1 VLSCARVCPVPEI
14 LMGLSV
20 FGCARDS
27 ALRNRGTQSLA
38 ALFLLAGTWATARQA
53 EAPAVADSPAAP
65 ASVAVQKPAPEA
77 PPPIPVTAGPV
88 VVDVV
93 VTDAQGNSITGL
105 RVDEF
110 LLKED
115 GVGQTLSSFEAID
128 LAATAAA
135 VPVAAR
141 RPSPQATRLSKNPG
155 QDIAAP
161 FRIFVLVFDDLHL
174 SPARAADA
182 KKAARELVAKST
194 QPGDIVTL
202 VVPGTRFAWTAQLP
216 DGWDQLDKVLDSLL
230 AQQTQRSLIT
240 DREALRIIRD
250 ADAATEEI
258 ARQRLLSAGRL
269 PKEADPHAGVEPGGE
284 TTPEQIEQK
293 QRDAVRSE
301 AQSVLDAA
309 RAGRR
314 RVLEFLATM
323 LDGLSAV
330 KGRKAVV
337 LLSEGFVHEPEE
349 QQFRDVVS
357 AARRG
362 NAAVYYLDL
371 EGLTAVAKGADAG
384 RQDETEGAEILA
396 GETGGFTVRSRDDL
410 PNGLERIARESS
422 SHYLLGYS
430 PTNAESDAKFH
441 KIEVEVKRPGAIVRA
456 RTGYFAPTGEQAR
469 HANEDDGADARLERA
484 LATPAALSGIPT
496 RLTAYAFEPVE
507 NGKTR
512 IGLAGEIDAKN
523 LHFDQGPEGALT
535 TTLEVMT
542 AITHVTPGMSLSTPW
557 QEWKV
562 RIPAE
567 AQGKDFWL
575 PIERS
580 FDLAPGMCQARLLV
594 RERNGVALGSA
605 VYSFAVPEY
614 GKWRVSSRVL
624 STVLPEEANRR
635 PPLLVSREFAVGS
648 VPYCYFEMYHAAKDP
663 ALGLPRVAAGY
674 SLLDR
679 HGKVRQHEALSPVV
693 PGTGGRLVRVIDLPL
708 TGFVPG
714 EYELVL
720 NVRDEVAGTMDE
732 LHERLSVRPPS
743 RPSVGLYTDLA
754 RTYLEGNPL
763 RAMSGLLQWPLDQLA
778 AVAAQFPKEDEQ
790 LLRAALLLHTDT
802 ALFLWRYGHDADA
815 SAHVAIGHALL
826 KRAARSDLLRDWLL
840 TLGSFAQAN
849 TLLDQALAYFNE
861 CAAAYSDAA
870 EAWLG
875 AGSVQETLAYAEG
888 LSDAQTAADRS
899 KAAQEAER
907 CYREALRIDPA
918 LVEARLRLG
927 RVLKLAGRTQEAERE
942 LSAVIETSHDSYVTG
957 LARLFWGEIREERGD
972 RAGAIRLYHAALA
985 ADRNCQ
991 PAALALSDVLR
1002 RTGRRRD
1009 AVETLMPAL
1018 RSTDDT
1024 RLNPWLE
1031 YRLGLGQ
1038 RFPAELAKLRQ
1049 TLPAPARPER

>member
-1 VLSCARVCPVPEI
+1 MR
-14 LMGLSV
+14 LSV
-20 FGCARDS
+20 FGSARDLV
-27 ALRNRGTQSLA
+27 ARNRGRRSLT
-38 ALFLLAGTWATARQA
+38 ALFLLAGTWASAQQVD
-53 EAPAVADSPAAP
+53 APAAANSPAVPAP
-65 ASVAVQKPAPEA
+65 VAAQEPAPEA
-77 PPPIPVTAGPV
+77 LQAVPAAAGPV
-88 VVDVV
+88 VIDVV
-93 VTDAQGNSITGL
+93 VTDAQGSPMTGL
-105 RVDEF
+105 HADDF

-115 GVGQTLSSFEAID
+115 GVGQTLSSFEAVD
-128 LAATAAA
+128 LTGTAAA
-135 VPVAAR
+135 LPVAAQ
-141 RPSPQATRLSKNPG
+141 RPRPLAATRLSTNTG
-155 QDIAAP
+155 RNIAGP
-161 FRIFVLVFDDLHL
+161 SRTFVLVFDDLHL

-182 KKAARELVAKST
+182 KKAAREFVAKST

-202 VVPGTRFAWTAQLP
+202 VVPGTRFVWAAQLP

-230 AQQTQRSLIT
+230 AQRTQRSLIT
-240 DREALRIIRD
+240 DREALRIVRD

-269 PKEADPHAGVEPGGE
+269 PKEGDPHAGGE
-284 TTPEQIEQK
+284 TTPEQIERN
-293 QRDAVRSE
+293 QREAMRLE

-309 RAGRR
+309 RAGRQ
-314 RVLEFLATM
+314 RVLEFLATL

-337 LLSEGFVHEPEE
+337 LLSEGFIHEPDER
-349 QQFRDVVS
+349 QFHDVVS

-362 NAAVYYLDL
+362 NAAVYYLDV
-371 EGLTAVAKGADAG
+371 EGLTAVAEGADAG
-384 RQDETEGAEILA
+384 SRETAAPSVSSHSTRQDETEGAEIVA
-396 GETGGFTVRSRDDL
+396 GETGGFTVRSNSDL
-410 PNGLERIARESS
+410 ADGLARIARESS

-430 PTNAESDAKFH
+430 PTNAESDGKFR
-441 KIEVEVKRPGAIVRA
+441 KIEVEVKRPGAVVRA
-456 RTGYFAPTGEQAR
+456 RAGYFAPTDEQPG
-469 HANEDDGADARLERA
+469 HAKEGSGADAQLERA
-484 LATPAALSGIPT
+484 LAIPPALNGIPA

-507 NGKTR
+507 NGKIR
-512 IGLAGEIDAKN
+512 IGVAGEINVKN

-542 AITHVTPGMSLSTPW
+542 AITHVPPGMSLSTPW

-580 FDLAPGMCQARLLV
+580 FDLPPGLCQARLVV

-605 VYSFAVPEY
+605 VYGFAVPEC

-624 STVLPEEANRR
+624 STVLPDEANRR
-635 PPLLVSREFAVGS
+635 PPILVSREFATGS
-648 VPYCYFEMYHAAKDP
+648 VPYCYFEMYNAAKDP
-663 ALGLPRVAAGY
+663 AIGLPRVEAGY

-679 HGKVRQHEALSPVV
+679 KGKVRQHEALSSVV
-693 PGTGGRLVRVIDLPL
+693 PGTRGTLTRVIDLPL

-720 NVRDEVAGTMDE
+720 NVRDDVAGITDE
-732 LHERLSVRPPS
+732 FHERLSVRPPS

-754 RTYLEGNPL
+754 RTYLDGDPL
-763 RAMSGLLQWPLDQLA
+763 RAMSVLLQWPLDQLA
-778 AVAAQFPKEDEQ
+778 EVAAQFPKADER
-790 LLRAALLLHTDT
+790 LLRAALLLQTDT

-815 SAHVAIGHALL
+815 SAHVAIGRALL
-826 KRAARSDLLRDWLL
+826 KRAAPSNLLRDWLL
-840 TLGSFAQAN
+840 TLGCFAQAN

-861 CAAAYSDAA
+861 CTAAYSDAA

-875 AGSVQETLAYAEG
+875 AGTVQETLAYAEG
-888 LSDAQTAADRS
+888 LSEAQTAAERG

-907 CYREALRIDPA
+907 CYREALRVDPA

-942 LSAVIETSHDSYVTG
+942 LSAVIETSHDSYLSG

-972 RAGAIRLYHAALA
+972 RAGAIRLYHAALT
-985 ADRNCQ
+985 ADRDCQ

-1009 AVETLMPAL
+1009 AVENLMPAL
-1018 RSTDDT
+1018 KPTDGA

-1038 RFPAELAKLRQ
+1038 RFPAALAKLRQ
-1049 TLPAPARPER
+1049 ALPAPARPEP